1 MRQWRRI
8 APNSWSLFFLAV
20 AACGAE
26 TSEDRTARYFESVR
40 TQPSLLLAFLRD
52 MPKGGDLHNHLFGA
66 VYAESYIDFAARDG
80 LGLCVDR
87 ASARLLP
94 PPCNADKNQVPA
106 ATALTDPAL
115 YRQMIDAY
123 SMRDFQA
130 SQQPAHDHFFNAFS
144 KFGAATE
151 KRHGEMLAE
160 VVARAGAEN
169 EVYLELMT
177 GPARG
182 QVIRV
187 AKDVGWDEDLA
198 RLRQKLLAQGLAEAV
213 AAGRRELDEE
223 ESRMRELLGCGSVAA
238 PGATHPATPTS
249 NPGCGVTVRYIYDV
263 LRGLPP
269 EQVFAQMLLAFELA
283 GADRRLV
290 ALNLVMPEDAYIPMR
305 DFDLHMRMLDH
316 LHSVYPRVHI
326 TLHAGELAPGLVP
339 PEGLRFH
346 IRRSMEKGHAERI
359 GHGVDVMHEDD
370 PLGLLREMAGHKV
383 LVEICLTSND
393 MILGVR
399 GMDHPLPMYLRY
411 GVPLAISTDDEGVAR
426 SDLTWEY
433 KRAVETYS
441 LAYTQLKKMARDSLE
456 YSFLPGSSFWLS
468 PEKSTPVADCAGIEP
483 HPRPA
488 SGACR
493 RFLEGSEKARVQ
505 WKLEAQFSQF
515 EKQF

>member
-1 MRQWRRI
+1 MRRWRRMVLK
-8 APNSWSLFFLAV
+8 AWSLLLISV
-20 AACGAE
+20 AAGEAE
-26 TSEDRTARYFESVR
+26 TPEQRTARYLESIR
-40 TQPSLLLAFLRD
+40 NQPSLLLAFLRD
-52 MPKGGDLHNHLFGA
+52 MPKGGDLHNHLVGA

-80 LGLCVDR
+80 LCVDR
-87 ASARLLP
+87 VTAMLLP
-94 PPCNADKNQVPA
+94 PPCSADKNQVPA
-106 ATALTDPAL
+106 ATALTDPVL

-130 SQQPAHDHFFNAFS
+130 SQQPAHDHFFDAFL
-144 KFGAATE
+144 KFDPATE

-169 EVYLELMT
+169 VVYLELMT

-182 QVIRV
+182 QVIRL
-187 AKDVGWDEDLA
+187 ANDAGWDQDKA
-198 RLRQKLLAQGLAEAV
+198 RLRERLLARGLVDAV

-223 ESRMRELLGCGSVAA
+223 EARMRELLRCSSVAA
-238 PGATHPATPTS
+238 PGATHPPPGPD
-249 NPGCGVTVRYIYDV
+249 PGCGVTVRYTYDV

-283 GADRRLV
+283 GADPRMV
-290 ALNLVMPEDAYIPMR
+290 AVNLVMPEDAYIPMR

-326 TLHAGELAPGLVP
+326 TLHAGELASGLVP

-346 IRRSMEKGHAERI
+346 IRESIEKGHAERI
-359 GHGVDVMHEDD
+359 GHGVDVMHEHD

-399 GMDHPLPMYLRY
+399 GMEHPMPMYLRY
-411 GVPLAISTDDEGVAR
+411 GVPVAISTDDEGVAR

-433 KRAVETYS
+433 KRAVESYALTY
-441 LAYTQLKKMARDSLE
+441 AQLKKMARDSLE
-456 YSFLPGSSFWLS
+456 YSFLPGSSLWSS
-468 PEKSTPVADCAGIEP
+468 PEKSTSVADCAGITPNE
-483 HPRPA
+483 
-488 SGACR
+488 GAAPSACG
-493 RFLEGSEKARVQ
+493 RFLEGSEKARLQ
-505 WKLEAQFSQF
+505 WKLEAEFGQF
-515 EKQF
+515 ERQF

>member
-8 APNSWSLFFLAV
+8 TPKAWSLFFLAV
-20 AACGAE
+20 AAGGAE
-26 TSEDRTARYFESVR
+26 TPEERTARYFESIR

-52 MPKGGDLHNHLFGA
+52 MPKGGDLHNHLVGA
-66 VYAESYIDFAARDG
+66 VYAESYIGLAARDR
-80 LGLCVDR
+80 LCVDR
-87 ASARLLP
+87 TSAMLLP

-106 ATALTDPAL
+106 ATALTDPVL

-130 SQQPAHDHFFNAFS
+130 LQQPAHDHFFDAFP
-144 KFGAATE
+144 KFDAVTE
-151 KRHGEMLAE
+151 KRQGDMLAE
-160 VVARAGAEN
+160 VVARAGAEH
-169 EVYLELMT
+169 EAYLELMT

-182 QVIRV
+182 QVIRL
-187 AKDVGWDEDLA
+187 AKDAGWDEDLA
-198 RLRQKLLAQGLAEAV
+198 RLRQTLLAHGLVEAV
-213 AAGRRELDEE
+213 AAGRQELDEE
-223 ESRMRELLGCGSVAA
+223 EARMRELLGCGSVAA
-238 PGATHPATPTS
+238 PGATHPPRRPD
-249 NPGCGVTVRYIYDV
+249 PGCGVTVRYIYDV

-290 ALNLVMPEDAYIPMR
+290 AVNLVMPEDAYIPMR
-305 DFDLHMRMLDH
+305 DFDLHMRMLDY
-316 LHSVYPRVHI
+316 LHSVYLRVHI

-346 IRRSMEKGHAERI
+346 IRQSIGKGHAERI

-399 GMDHPLPMYLRY
+399 GMEHPLPMFLRY
-411 GVPLAISTDDEGVAR
+411 GVPVAISTDDEGVAR

-433 KRAVETYS
+433 KRAMETYS
-441 LAYTQLKKMARDSLE
+441 LTYAQLKTLARDSLE
-456 YSFLPGSSFWLS
+456 YSFLPGSSIWS
-468 PEKSTPVADCAGIEP
+468 SSEKSNSVADCAGIEP
-483 HPRPA
+483 HPGPV
-488 SGACR
+488 SGACG